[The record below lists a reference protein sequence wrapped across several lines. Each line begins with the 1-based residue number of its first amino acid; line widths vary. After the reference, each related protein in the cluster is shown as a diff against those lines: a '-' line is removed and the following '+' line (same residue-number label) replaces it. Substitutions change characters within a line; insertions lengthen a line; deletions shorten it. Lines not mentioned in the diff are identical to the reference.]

1 IIYLGLFVD
10 KLISKILK
18 KELSLKSTILSLFS
32 FILTILIIV
41 LSSQLLYF
49 SKKISIESVDLQLN
63 GLVQNIQT
71 TIKNNENVNINIVDM
86 LSLMNEKDHFN
97 LYINILKS
105 HPHLY
110 SVYTGYNDGSF
121 YEIINLNI
129 HKSLKDTDRWLL
141 IKISAQTPNKRELL
155 LFDEDLNL
163 TSSRVEENNYDPRN
177 RPWYESAILNE
188 NTIKTPPYR
197 YSHINNVGITY
208 AKDVDKS
215 KNVVAIDVL
224 TDDFATLYKKH
235 INKDFVNVVI
245 FQENGLVLSSSNKDN
260 SLFEKFFEKNKNIN
274 DYKELKVVDIN
285 KKEYITKIVQLDTL
299 NKQEYIVIFADY
311 EKITEPYLAQTFKLL
326 LTFIIIA
333 FLMFPIMIYLS
344 GIIIKPIYNLV
355 KQSIKIKNRKYN
367 DVSQIE
373 SPILEIALL
382 SASFENMAQSINDY
396 QNSLEEKVKQRT
408 EELLVKNAELL
419 RLSIT
424 DNLTKLYNRVKLDK
438 SLQEEMNRSL
448 RYNTN
453 FSIILLDIDY
463 FKKVN
468 DNFGHQIGDEVLI
481 ESAQV
486 LSKNIR
492 NVDILGRWGG
502 EEFLVI
508 CPETKI
514 EDAIKVA
521 SHINAAIKLH
531 KFTTYP
537 NTVTIS
543 LGVATFS
550 KHIKNV
556 DDIILNADKAL
567 YQAKEEGRDKVIA
580 FYE

>member
-1 IIYLGLFVD
+1 MD

-18 KELSLKSTILSLFS
+18 KELSLKNTILSLFS

-41 LSSQLLYF
+41 LGSQLLYF
-49 SKKISIESVDLQLN
+49 SKKISIESIDLQLN

-71 TIKNNENVNINIVDM
+71 TIKDNENVNINIVNM

-105 HPHLY
+105 YPHLY

-121 YEIINLNI
+121 YEIINLDVNELLQATY
-129 HKSLKDTDRWLL
+129 KTKDIDKWLL
-141 IKISAQTPNKRELL
+141 IKISAQTPNKKELL
-155 LFDEDLNL
+155 LFDENLNL
-163 TSSRVEENNYDPRN
+163 TSSKIEDNTYDPRK
-177 RPWYESAILNE
+177 RPWYEYAILNE
-188 NTIKTPPYR
+188 NTIKTPPYK
-197 YSHINNVGITY
+197 YSHINNVGISY
-208 AKDVDKS
+208 ARDVKKS

-224 TDDFATLYKKH
+224 THDFTTLYKKH
-235 INKDFVNVVI
+235 INQDFINVVI
-245 FQENGLVLSSSNKDN
+245 FQEDGLVLSSSNKKN
-260 SLFEKFFEKNKNIN
+260 SLFEEFFEKNKNIN
-274 DYKELKVVDIN
+274 DYKELKVVNIN
-285 KKEYITKIVQLDTL
+285 NKEYIMKIVQLDTL

-311 EKITEPYLAQTFKLL
+311 EKITQPYLSQIFNLL
-326 LTFIIIA
+326 LTFIITA

-367 DVSQIE
+367 KISQIE
-373 SPILEIALL
+373 TPILEIALL
-382 SASFENMAQSINDY
+382 SASFENMAQSIISY
-396 QNSLEEKVKQRT
+396 QNSLEDKVKQRT
-408 EELLVKNAELL
+408 EELLAKNEELL
-419 RLSIT
+419 KLSIT
-424 DNLTKLYNRVKLDK
+424 DNLTKLYNRGQLDK
-438 SLQEEMNRSL
+438 SLQDEINRSQ

-502 EEFLVI
+502 EEFLII

-514 EDAIKVA
+514 EDVIKVA
-521 SHINAAIKLH
+521 SHIKEAIKLH
-531 KFTTYP
+531 KFSTYP
-537 NTVTIS
+537 NTITIS

>member
-1 IIYLGLFVD
+1 MD

-129 HKSLKDTDRWLL
+129 HKSLKDTYKTKDTDRWLL

-188 NTIKTPPYR
+188 NTIKTPPYT

-382 SASFENMAQSINDY
+382 SASFENMAQSINGY

-468 DNFGHQIGDEVLI
+468 DNFGHQVGDEVLI

-537 NTVTIS
+537 NTVTMS
-543 LGVATFS
+543 LGVASFN
-550 KHIKNV
+550 KDIKNV

>member
-1 IIYLGLFVD
+1 MD

-129 HKSLKDTDRWLL
+129 HKSLKDTYKTKDTDRWLL

-543 LGVATFS
+543 LGVASFN
-550 KHIKNV
+550 KDIKNV

-567 YQAKEEGRDKVIA
+567 YQAKEEGRDRVIA

>member
-1 IIYLGLFVD
+1 MD

-18 KELSLKSTILSLFS
+18 KELSLKSAILSLFS

-129 HKSLKDTDRWLL
+129 HKSLKDTYKTKDTDRWLL

-155 LFDEDLNL
+155 LFDEYLNL

-188 NTIKTPPYR
+188 NTIKTPPYT

-382 SASFENMAQSINDY
+382 SASFENMAQSINGY

-468 DNFGHQIGDEVLI
+468 DNFGHQVGDEVLI

-537 NTVTIS
+537 NTVTMS
-543 LGVATFS
+543 LGVASFN
-550 KHIKNV
+550 KDIKNV

-567 YQAKEEGRDKVIA
+567 YQAKEEGRDRVIA

>member
-1 IIYLGLFVD
+1 MD

-49 SKKISIESVDLQLN
+49 SKKISIESIDLQLN

-71 TIKNNENVNINIVDM
+71 TIKDNENLNINIVNM

-97 LYINILKS
+97 LYINVLKS

-110 SVYTGYNDGSF
+110 SVYTGYSDGSF
-121 YEIINLNI
+121 YEIINLDVNELLKTTYKTKNI
-129 HKSLKDTDRWLL
+129 DRWLL

-163 TSSRVEENNYDPRN
+163 TSSKIEDNSYDPRN
-177 RPWYESAILNE
+177 RPWYQSAILNE
-188 NTIKTPPYR
+188 NTIKTAPYK
-197 YSHINNVGITY
+197 YSHIDNIGITY

-224 TDDFATLYKKH
+224 TQDFTTLYKKH
-235 INKDFVNVVI
+235 INQDFINVVI
-245 FQENGLVLSSSNKDN
+245 FQEDGLVLSSSNKDN

-311 EKITEPYLAQTFKLL
+311 EKITEPYLSQTFKLL

-382 SASFENMAQSINDY
+382 SASFENMAQSINSY

-468 DNFGHQIGDEVLI
+468 DNFGHQVGDEVLI
-481 ESAQV
+481 ESAQI

-550 KHIKNV
+550 KYIKNV

-580 FYE
+580 FYV

>member
-1 IIYLGLFVD
+1 MD

-129 HKSLKDTDRWLL
+129 HKSLKDTYKTKDTDRWLL
-141 IKISAQTPNKRELL
+141 IKISAQTSNKRELL

-188 NTIKTPPYR
+188 NTIKTPPYT

-382 SASFENMAQSINDY
+382 SASFENMAQSINGY

-468 DNFGHQIGDEVLI
+468 DNFGHQVGDEVLI

-521 SHINAAIKLH
+521 SHINVAIKLH

-537 NTVTIS
+537 NTVTMS
-543 LGVATFS
+543 LGVASFN
-550 KHIKNV
+550 KDIKNV
-556 DDIILNADKAL
+556 DNIILNADKAL
-567 YQAKEEGRDKVIA
+567 YQAKEEGRDRVIA

>member
-1 IIYLGLFVD
+1 MD

-129 HKSLKDTDRWLL
+129 HKSLKDTYKTKDTDRWLL

-382 SASFENMAQSINDY
+382 SASFENMAQSINGY

-468 DNFGHQIGDEVLI
+468 DNFGHQVGDEVLI

-537 NTVTIS
+537 NTVTMS
-543 LGVATFS
+543 LGVASFN
-550 KHIKNV
+550 KDIKNV

-567 YQAKEEGRDKVIA
+567 YQAKEEGRDRVIA

>member
-1 IIYLGLFVD
+1 MD

-41 LSSQLLYF
+41 LSCQLLYF
-49 SKKISIESVDLQLN
+49 SKKISIESIDLQLN

-71 TIKNNENVNINIVDM
+71 TIKDNENLNINIVNM

-97 LYINILKS
+97 LYINVLKS

-121 YEIINLNI
+121 YEIINLDVNEL
-129 HKSLKDTDRWLL
+129 LKTTYKTKDIDKWLL

-163 TSSRVEENNYDPRN
+163 TSSKIEDNSYDPRN

-208 AKDVDKS
+208 AKDVKKS
-215 KNVVAIDVL
+215 KNVVGIDVL
-224 TDDFATLYKKH
+224 TQDFTTLYKKH
-235 INKDFVNVVI
+235 INQDFINVVI
-245 FQENGLVLSSSNKDN
+245 FQEDGLVLSSSNKDN

-299 NKQEYIVIFADY
+299 NKQEYIIVFADY
-311 EKITEPYLAQTFKLL
+311 EKITEPYLSQTFKLL

-333 FLMFPIMIYLS
+333 LLMFPIMIYLS

-367 DVSQIE
+367 HVSQIE

-382 SASFENMAQSINDY
+382 SASFENMAQSINSY
-396 QNSLEEKVKQRT
+396 QNSLEDKVKQRT
-408 EELLVKNAELL
+408 EELLAKNEELL
-419 RLSIT
+419 KLSIT

-438 SLQEEMNRSL
+438 SLQDEINRSQ
-448 RYNTN
+448 RYNKN

>member
-1 IIYLGLFVD
+1 MD

-49 SKKISIESVDLQLN
+49 SKKISIESIDLQLN

-71 TIKNNENVNINIVDM
+71 TIKDNENLNINIVNM

-97 LYINILKS
+97 LYINVLKS

-110 SVYTGYNDGSF
+110 SVYTGYSDGSF
-121 YEIINLNI
+121 YEIINLDVNELLKTTYKTKNI
-129 HKSLKDTDRWLL
+129 DRWLL

-163 TSSRVEENNYDPRN
+163 TSSKIEDNSYDPRN
-177 RPWYESAILNE
+177 RPWYQSAILNE
-188 NTIKTPPYR
+188 NTIKTAPYK
-197 YSHINNVGITY
+197 YSHIDNIGITY

-215 KNVVAIDVL
+215 KNVVGIDVL
-224 TDDFATLYKKH
+224 TQDFTTLYKKH
-235 INKDFVNVVI
+235 INQDFINVVI
-245 FQENGLVLSSSNKDN
+245 FQEDGLVLSSSNKDN

-311 EKITEPYLAQTFKLL
+311 EKITEPYLSQTFKLL

-382 SASFENMAQSINDY
+382 SASFENMAQSINSY

-438 SLQEEMNRSL
+438 SLQEEMNRNL

-481 ESAQV
+481 ESAQI

-521 SHINAAIKLH
+521 SHINEAIKLH
-531 KFTTYP
+531 KFSTYP
-537 NTVTIS
+537 NTITIS

>member
-1 IIYLGLFVD
+1 MD

-129 HKSLKDTDRWLL
+129 HKSLKDTYKTKDTDRWLL

-382 SASFENMAQSINDY
+382 SASFENMAQSINGY

-521 SHINAAIKLH
+521 SHINVAIKLH

-537 NTVTIS
+537 NTVTMS
-543 LGVATFS
+543 LGVASFN
-550 KHIKNV
+550 KDIKNV

-567 YQAKEEGRDKVIA
+567 YQAKEEGRDRVIA

>member
-1 IIYLGLFVD
+1 MD

-49 SKKISIESVDLQLN
+49 SKKISIESIDLQLN

-71 TIKNNENVNINIVDM
+71 TIKDNENLNINIVNM

-110 SVYTGYNDGSF
+110 SIYTGYSDGSF
-121 YEIINLNI
+121 YEIINLDVNELLKTTYKTKNI
-129 HKSLKDTDRWLL
+129 DRWLL

-163 TSSRVEENNYDPRN
+163 TSSKIEDNSYDPRN
-177 RPWYESAILNE
+177 RPWYQSAILNE
-188 NTIKTPPYR
+188 NTIKTAPYK
-197 YSHINNVGITY
+197 YSHIDNIGITY

-215 KNVVAIDVL
+215 KNVVGIDVL
-224 TDDFATLYKKH
+224 TQDFTTLYKKH
-235 INKDFVNVVI
+235 INQDFINVVI
-245 FQENGLVLSSSNKDN
+245 FQEDGLVLSSSNKDN

-311 EKITEPYLAQTFKLL
+311 EKITEPYLSQTFKLL

-382 SASFENMAQSINDY
+382 SASFENMAQSINSY

-468 DNFGHQIGDEVLI
+468 DNFGHQVGDEVLI
-481 ESAQV
+481 ESAQI

-521 SHINAAIKLH
+521 SHINEAIKLH
-531 KFTTYP
+531 KFSTYP
-537 NTVTIS
+537 NTITMS
-543 LGVATFS
+543 LGVASFN
-550 KHIKNV
+550 KDIKNV

>member
-1 IIYLGLFVD
+1 MD

-110 SVYTGYNDGSF
+110 SIYTGYSDGSF
-121 YEIINLNI
+121 YEIINLDVNELLKTTYKTKNI
-129 HKSLKDTDRWLL
+129 DRWLL

-163 TSSRVEENNYDPRN
+163 TSSKIEDNSYDPRN
-177 RPWYESAILNE
+177 RPWYQSAILNK
-188 NTIKTPPYR
+188 NTIKTAPYK
-197 YSHINNVGITY
+197 YSHIDNIGITY

-224 TDDFATLYKKH
+224 TQDFTTLYKKH
-235 INKDFVNVVI
+235 INQDFINVVI
-245 FQENGLVLSSSNKDN
+245 FQEDGLVLSSSNKDN

-311 EKITEPYLAQTFKLL
+311 EKITEPYLSQTFKLL

-344 GIIIKPIYNLV
+344 GIIIRPIYNLV

-382 SASFENMAQSINDY
+382 SASFENMAQSINSY

-468 DNFGHQIGDEVLI
+468 DNFGHQVGDEVLI
-481 ESAQV
+481 ESAQI

-521 SHINAAIKLH
+521 SHINEAIKLH
-531 KFTTYP
+531 KFSTYP
-537 NTVTIS
+537 NTITMS
-543 LGVATFS
+543 LGVASFN
-550 KHIKNV
+550 KDIKNV

>member
-1 IIYLGLFVD
+1 MD

-49 SKKISIESVDLQLN
+49 SKKISIESIDLQLN

-71 TIKNNENVNINIVDM
+71 TIKDNENLNINIVNM

-97 LYINILKS
+97 LYINVLKS

-110 SVYTGYNDGSF
+110 SVYTGYSDGSF
-121 YEIINLNI
+121 YEIINLDVNELLKTTYKTKNI
-129 HKSLKDTDRWLL
+129 DRWLL

-163 TSSRVEENNYDPRN
+163 TSSKIEDNSYDPRN
-177 RPWYESAILNE
+177 RPWYQSAILNE
-188 NTIKTPPYR
+188 NTIKTAPYK
-197 YSHINNVGITY
+197 YSHIDNIGITY

-215 KNVVAIDVL
+215 KNVVGIDVL
-224 TDDFATLYKKH
+224 TQDFTTLYKKH
-235 INKDFVNVVI
+235 INQDFINVVI
-245 FQENGLVLSSSNKDN
+245 FQEDGLVLSSSNKDN

-311 EKITEPYLAQTFKLL
+311 EKITEPYLSQTFKLL

-333 FLMFPIMIYLS
+333 LLMFPIMIYLS

-382 SASFENMAQSINDY
+382 SASFENMAQSINSY
-396 QNSLEEKVKQRT
+396 QNSLEDKVKQRT
-408 EELLVKNAELL
+408 EELLAKNEELL
-419 RLSIT
+419 KLSIT

-438 SLQEEMNRSL
+438 SLQDEINRSQ

-550 KHIKNV
+550 KYIKNV

-580 FYE
+580 FYV

>member
-1 IIYLGLFVD
+1 MD

-129 HKSLKDTDRWLL
+129 HKSLKDTYKTKDTDRWLL

-382 SASFENMAQSINDY
+382 SASFENMAQSINGY

-537 NTVTIS
+537 NTVTMS
-543 LGVATFS
+543 LGVASFN
-550 KHIKNV
+550 KDIKNV

-567 YQAKEEGRDKVIA
+567 YQAKEEGRDRVIA

>member
-1 IIYLGLFVD
+1 MD

-41 LSSQLLYF
+41 LSCQLLYF

-129 HKSLKDTDRWLL
+129 HKSLKDTYKTKDTDRWLL

-382 SASFENMAQSINDY
+382 SASFENMAQSINGY

-468 DNFGHQIGDEVLI
+468 DNFGHQVGDEVLI

-537 NTVTIS
+537 NTVTMS
-543 LGVATFS
+543 LGVASFN
-550 KHIKNV
+550 KDIKNV
-556 DDIILNADKAL
+556 DNIILNADKAL
-567 YQAKEEGRDKVIA
+567 YQAKEEGRDRVIA

>member
-1 IIYLGLFVD
+1 MD

-129 HKSLKDTDRWLL
+129 HKSLKDTYKTKNIDRWLL

-224 TDDFATLYKKH
+224 TQDFTTLYKKH

-382 SASFENMAQSINDY
+382 SASFENMAQSINGY

-468 DNFGHQIGDEVLI
+468 DNFGHQVGDEVLI

-531 KFTTYP
+531 KFSTYP
-537 NTVTIS
+537 NTVTMS
-543 LGVATFS
+543 LGVASFN
-550 KHIKNV
+550 KDIKNV
-556 DDIILNADKAL
+556 DNIILNADKAL
-567 YQAKEEGRDKVIA
+567 YQAKEEGRDRVIA

>member
-1 IIYLGLFVD
+1 MD

-129 HKSLKDTDRWLL
+129 HKSLKDTYKTKDTDRWLL

-155 LFDEDLNL
+155 LFDEYLNL

-188 NTIKTPPYR
+188 NTIKTPPYT

-382 SASFENMAQSINDY
+382 SASFENMAQSINGY

-521 SHINAAIKLH
+521 SHINEAIKLH
-531 KFTTYP
+531 KFSTYP
-537 NTVTIS
+537 NTVTMS
-543 LGVATFS
+543 LGVASFN
-550 KHIKNV
+550 KDIKNV
-556 DDIILNADKAL
+556 DNIILNADKAL
-567 YQAKEEGRDKVIA
+567 YQAKEEGRDRVIA

>member
-1 IIYLGLFVD
+1 MD

-49 SKKISIESVDLQLN
+49 SKKISIESIDLQLN

-71 TIKNNENVNINIVDM
+71 TIKDNENLNINIVNM

-110 SVYTGYNDGSF
+110 SIYTGYSDGSF
-121 YEIINLNI
+121 YEIINLDVNELLKTTYKTKNI
-129 HKSLKDTDRWLL
+129 DRWLL

-163 TSSRVEENNYDPRN
+163 TSSKIEDNSYDPRN
-177 RPWYESAILNE
+177 RPWYQSAILNE
-188 NTIKTPPYR
+188 NTIKTAPYK
-197 YSHINNVGITY
+197 YSHIDNIGITY

-215 KNVVAIDVL
+215 KNVVGIDVL
-224 TDDFATLYKKH
+224 TQDFTTLYKKH
-235 INKDFVNVVI
+235 INQDFINVVI
-245 FQENGLVLSSSNKDN
+245 FQEDGLVLSSSNKDN

-311 EKITEPYLAQTFKLL
+311 EKITEPYLSQTFKLL

-382 SASFENMAQSINDY
+382 SASFENMAQSINSY

-468 DNFGHQIGDEVLI
+468 DNFGHQVGDEVLI
-481 ESAQV
+481 ESAQI

-521 SHINAAIKLH
+521 SHINEAIKLH
-531 KFTTYP
+531 KFSTYP
-537 NTVTIS
+537 NTVTMS
-543 LGVATFS
+543 LGVASFN
-550 KHIKNV
+550 KDIKNI

>member
-1 IIYLGLFVD
+1 MD

-129 HKSLKDTDRWLL
+129 HKSLKDTYKTKDTDRWLL

-188 NTIKTPPYR
+188 NTIKTPPYT

-382 SASFENMAQSINDY
+382 SASFENMAQSINGY

-468 DNFGHQIGDEVLI
+468 DNFGHQVGDEVLI

-537 NTVTIS
+537 NTVTMS
-543 LGVATFS
+543 LGVASFN
-550 KHIKNV
+550 KDIKNV

-567 YQAKEEGRDKVIA
+567 YQAKEEGRDRVIA

>member
-1 IIYLGLFVD
+1 MD

-129 HKSLKDTDRWLL
+129 HKSLKDTYKTKNIDRWLL

-163 TSSRVEENNYDPRN
+163 TSSRIEDNSYDPRN

-382 SASFENMAQSINDY
+382 SASFENMAQSINGY

-468 DNFGHQIGDEVLI
+468 DNFGHQVGDEVLI

-537 NTVTIS
+537 NTVTMS
-543 LGVATFS
+543 LGVASFN
-550 KHIKNV
+550 KDIKNV

-567 YQAKEEGRDKVIA
+567 YQAKEEGRDRVIA

>member
-1 IIYLGLFVD
+1 
-10 KLISKILK
+10 
-18 KELSLKSTILSLFS
+18 
-32 FILTILIIV
+32 
-41 LSSQLLYF
+41 
-49 SKKISIESVDLQLN
+49 
-63 GLVQNIQT
+63 
-71 TIKNNENVNINIVDM
+71 
-86 LSLMNEKDHFN
+86 
-97 LYINILKS
+97 
-105 HPHLY
+105 
-110 SVYTGYNDGSF
+110 
-121 YEIINLNI
+121 
-129 HKSLKDTDRWLL
+129 
-141 IKISAQTPNKRELL
+141 
-155 LFDEDLNL
+155 
-163 TSSRVEENNYDPRN
+163 
-177 RPWYESAILNE
+177 
-188 NTIKTPPYR
+188 
-197 YSHINNVGITY
+197 
-208 AKDVDKS
+208 
-215 KNVVAIDVL
+215 
-224 TDDFATLYKKH
+224 
-235 INKDFVNVVI
+235 
-245 FQENGLVLSSSNKDN
+245 
-260 SLFEKFFEKNKNIN
+260 
-274 DYKELKVVDIN
+274 
-285 KKEYITKIVQLDTL
+285 
-299 NKQEYIVIFADY
+299 
-311 EKITEPYLAQTFKLL
+311 
-326 LTFIIIA
+326 
-333 FLMFPIMIYLS
+333 MFPIMIYLS

-382 SASFENMAQSINDY
+382 SASFENMAQSINGY

-521 SHINAAIKLH
+521 SHIKEAIKLH

-537 NTVTIS
+537 NTVTMS
-543 LGVATFS
+543 LGVASFN
-550 KHIKNV
+550 KDIKNV
-556 DDIILNADKAL
+556 DNIILNADKAL
-567 YQAKEEGRDKVIA
+567 YQAKEEGRDRVIA